1 LHHLLCHP
9 ALNQQTFI
17 RSVTNGNE
25 IKREQFYGL
34 AFDCKLPPQDKPQ
47 TKYKGQNIMINQE
60 TASFNPRAG
69 NGSAYDLMNAYAAF
83 QQPGVPNQSFY
94 QNPLA
99 SQQKQA
105 WQQQPW
111 QQSFSQQPGFTQQFQ
126 QSPYIN
132 PQFQSQ
138 PYYGQFQ
145 QQPYNYG
152 AQQQFT
158 TPWQQAPNLGQ
169 TLAQNPYAGFAPQQS
184 QVPAIT
190 HRVAELKLK
199 IPVHRILGR
208 HPVEVQQYL
217 LQVVLPVL
225 LDGLAKRA
233 VANELGLSITRD
245 LSGELVAEIDI

>member
-1 LHHLLCHP
+1 
-9 ALNQQTFI
+9 
-17 RSVTNGNE
+17 
-25 IKREQFYGL
+25 
-34 AFDCKLPPQDKPQ
+34 
-47 TKYKGQNIMINQE
+47 MINE

-94 QNPLA
+94 QNPL
-99 SQQKQA
+99 QQKQA

-111 QQSFSQQPGFTQQFQ
+111 QQPFGQQPYF
-126 QSPYIN
+126 N
-132 PQFQSQ
+132 
-138 PYYGQFQ
+138 QFQ
-145 QQPYNYG
+145 QQPFNFG

-158 TPWQQAPNLGQ
+158 TPWQQGQ
-169 TLAQNPYAGFAPQQS
+169 NFAQTPFAQTPFAGFAPQQS

-190 HRVAELKLK
+190 HRAAELKLK
-199 IPVHRILGR
+199 IPVHRIIGR
-208 HPVEVQQYL
+208 HPLEIQQYL
-217 LQVVLPVL
+217 HHVVLPVL

>member
-1 LHHLLCHP
+1 
-9 ALNQQTFI
+9 
-17 RSVTNGNE
+17 
-25 IKREQFYGL
+25 
-34 AFDCKLPPQDKPQ
+34 
-47 TKYKGQNIMINQE
+47 MINQE
-60 TASFNPRAG
+60 TTSFNPRAG

-99 SQQKQA
+99 SQQKQ

-111 QQSFSQQPGFTQQFQ
+111 QQSFSQQPGFNQHFQ

-138 PYYGQFQ
+138 PYYNQFQ
-145 QQPYNYG
+145 QQPFNFG
-152 AQQQFT
+152 AQQQFN
-158 TPWQQAPNLGQ
+158 TPWQQGQNFGQAPF
-169 TLAQNPYAGFAPQQS
+169 AGFSPQQS

-190 HRVAELKLK
+190 HRAAELKLK

-208 HPVEVQQYL
+208 HPVELQQYL
-217 LQVVLPVL
+217 HHVVLPVL
-225 LDGLAKRA
+225 LDALAKRA

-245 LSGELVAEIDI
+245 LNGELVAEIDI

>member
-1 LHHLLCHP
+1 
-9 ALNQQTFI
+9 
-17 RSVTNGNE
+17 
-25 IKREQFYGL
+25 
-34 AFDCKLPPQDKPQ
+34 
-47 TKYKGQNIMINQE
+47 MINQE
-60 TASFNPRAG
+60 TTSFNPRAG

-83 QQPGVPNQSFY
+83 QQPGAPSQSFY

-111 QQSFSQQPGFTQQFQ
+111 QQSFSQQPGFNQQFQ
-126 QSPYIN
+126 QSPYVN

-138 PYYGQFQ
+138 PYYNQFQ
-145 QQPYNYG
+145 QQPFNFG

-158 TPWQQAPNLGQ
+158 TPWQQGPNFGQ
-169 TLAQNPYAGFAPQQS
+169 TPFAQTPFAQSSYAGFSPQQS

-190 HRVAELKLK
+190 HRAAELKLK
-199 IPVHRILGR
+199 IPVHRIIGR
-208 HPVEVQQYL
+208 HPIEVQQYL
-217 LQVVLPVL
+217 HQVVLPVL